1 MLKLRLKYPGVPPVT
16 ITTRMFGSPANSCR
30 FSVSAS
36 PISAS
41 KYMRFALPKVITAIP
56 SVTLVDKTSA
66 FIEGSLRFNVF
77 RRIGPLRRAKDM
89 ESCSH
94 LSCFFELDLLITAKK
109 ELFCAAP
116 FDDFLSLRR
125 DQPSPLGS
133 LSRSPHDG
141 NNR

>member
-1 MLKLRLKYPGVPPVT
+1 
-16 ITTRMFGSPANSCR
+16 MFGSPANSCR

-94 LSCFFELDLLITAKK
+94 QSCFFELDLLITAKK
-109 ELFCAAP
+109 ERFCAAS
-116 FDDFLSLRR
+116 FVYFRSLIR
-125 DQPSPLGS
+125 DEQSALCALCISPLY
-133 LSRSPHDG
+133 L
-141 NNR
+141 

>member
-1 MLKLRLKYPGVPPVT
+1 ML
-16 ITTRMFGSPANSCR
+16 GSPANSCR
-30 FSVSAS
+30 LSVSAS

-77 RRIGPLRRAKDM
+77 RRIGRSAVRRIWRVAVT
-89 ESCSH
+89 S
-94 LSCFFELDLLITAKK
+94 LLFFELDLLITAKK
-109 ELFCAAP
+109 ERFCAAP

-133 LSRSPHDG
+133 LSRSAHDG